1 MEKNSPIYI
10 LADFVYIRHI
20 YIHILV
26 CVTNM
31 YTYIL
36 MYNTSIE
43 RGLLMLR
50 MLLLYRKIYD
60 MLKEAKEES
69 LSEIN

>member
-1 MEKNSPIYI
+1 MQWKKNSPIYI

-26 CVTNM
+26 CITNM

-43 RGLLMLR
+43 RGLAA
-50 MLLLYRKIYD
+50 D
-60 MLKEAKEES
+60 AEDVAAV
-69 LSEIN
+69 SEDL

>member
-10 LADFVYIRHI
+10 LADFVYIRHT
-20 YIHILV
+20 YIHIRV
-26 CVTNM
+26 CITNM

-43 RGLLMLR
+43 RGLAA
-50 MLLLYRKIYD
+50 D
-60 MLKEAKEES
+60 AEDVAAV
-69 LSEIN
+69 SEDL

>member
-10 LADFVYIRHI
+10 LADFVYIRHT

-26 CVTNM
+26 CITNM

-43 RGLLMLR
+43 RGLAA
-50 MLLLYRKIYD
+50 D
-60 MLKEAKEES
+60 VEDVAAV
-69 LSEIN
+69 SEDL

>member
-26 CVTNM
+26 CITNM

-43 RGLLMLR
+43 RGLAA
-50 MLLLYRKIYD
+50 D
-60 MLKEAKEES
+60 AEDVAAV
-69 LSEIN
+69 SEDL

>member
-10 LADFVYIRHI
+10 LADFVYIKTHK

-26 CVTNM
+26 CITNM

-43 RGLLMLR
+43 RGLAA
-50 MLLLYRKIYD
+50 D
-60 MLKEAKEES
+60 AEDVAAV
-69 LSEIN
+69 SEDL